1 MMKNIIIGLL
11 LVFSCTSLP
20 AQSYDELIGQAMDAV
35 EKDSLS
41 QAESLFKKAL
51 KLEPGNMRNA
61 LLFSNLGTIQRR
73 LGKEKEALE
82 SYSLALNITPY
93 SVTML
98 LNRASLYLELDMLD
112 KAYVDY
118 CQTIDLDAKNKEA
131 LQFRAYIYMRRRQ
144 YPEARM
150 DYQRLLEEEPGNKTA
165 RVDGQSER

>member
-61 LLFSNLGTIQRR
+61 RFRR
-73 LGKEKEALE
+73 SIINALHGVIANQ
-82 SYSLALNITPY
+82 S
-93 SVTML
+93 ML
-98 LNRASLYLELDMLD
+98 LSL
-112 KAYVDY
+112 
-118 CQTIDLDAKNKEA
+118 
-131 LQFRAYIYMRRRQ
+131 
-144 YPEARM
+144 
-150 DYQRLLEEEPGNKTA
+150 
-165 RVDGQSER
+165 